1 MKAIDKYVKVMKKTG
16 VFQNKEM
23 IVLAKL
29 LIELEL
35 NEVEYSNNLS
45 EEDLKILSSLMQ
57 DPLKLLI
64 FRKEKGFKLTEIGK
78 DLATGLIG
86 AYFFLER

>member
-1 MKAIDKYVKVMKKTG
+1 MKAIDEDVKLMKNTG

-78 DLATGLIG
+78 DLSTGLID